1 MQHPYKQDAYSQMP
15 GTYQQPSSLGEGNS
29 RPPVTAVPQERVRD
43 YLGVSI
49 ANLVCCCLPLGL
61 AALLYSIQT
70 RDALARRDT
79 DSAARYSQ
87 TAFRLNIAAFVF
99 GIVILICCIVYVVC
113 FPNNSIHDY
122 SK

>member
-1 MQHPYKQDAYSQMP
+1 MP

-61 AALLYSIQT
+61 AALLYSIQVG
-70 RDALARRDT
+70 RSAILDAHIEFKPFT
-79 DSAARYSQ
+79 
-87 TAFRLNIAAFVF
+87 F
-99 GIVILICCIVYVVC
+99 IL
-113 FPNNSIHDY
+113 H
-122 SK
+122 